1 MRSTSA
7 DVQRQGYQEDHV
19 PVPRH
24 RKISRSETFVFDLG
38 SANVRTL
45 EGAAAATEIGSAS
58 FAEGMVETA
67 VDDIAASRFRLG
79 VGH

>member
-24 RKISRSETFVFDLG
+24 RKISRSEAFVFDLG

-67 VDDIAASRFRLG
+67 IDDIAGSRFRLG
-79 VGH
+79 GGH

>member
-19 PVPRH
+19 LVPRNC
-24 RKISRSETFVFDLG
+24 KIPRSETFVFDLG

-45 EGAAAATEIGSAS
+45 EGAAAATEIGSSS
-58 FAEGMVETA
+58 FDDGMVETA
-67 VDDIAASRFRLG
+67 VDEIAGSRLRVGLG
-79 VGH
+79 H